1 MDGDAM
7 QRMVCV
13 MDASVALAWLTK
25 PCAKYESTRVM
36 VTPEIAAAW
45 LTKNTRNRKPITSR
59 VEEWSR
65 LMGEGRWITEADT
78 VDFGADG
85 TLFNGQH
92 RLMAVVKG
100 KHSIEMMVRRNCPNE
115 LLGAVDNN
123 EARSAAQILK
133 IEKGMDTS
141 TNMRASVTCA
151 RSLVKAGQAHSGPRQ
166 TKDDLQEAL
175 DEFLGDYRAIRAAM
189 HHENSRLSTSGI
201 IGSLAVIHRAYPE
214 LSERFAAELRDGS
227 ELKKGSPVLVLRDY
241 ALGAR
246 SVQGG
251 MSRDEIS
258 RVTFAAFDAYLK
270 GESRVFVRT
279 TNELARQ
286 RHIEAWKK
294 ASGK

>member
-1 MDGDAM
+1 MDVDAM
-7 QRMVCV
+7 KRVLV
-13 MDASVALAWLTK
+13 MSALEALAWLT
-25 PCAKYESTRVM
+25 AKVARYATDYVM

-100 KHSIEMMVRRNCPNE
+100 KHSVEMMVRRNCPNE

-133 IEKGMDTS
+133 IELGIDSDTRKRAATTNAAQLIAFGNTMRGMRHTHD
-141 TNMRASVTCA
+141 
-151 RSLVKAGQAHSGPRQ
+151 SLKA
-166 TKDDLQEAL
+166 AL
-175 DEFLGDYRAIRAAM
+175 DEFGSDY
-189 HHENSRLSTSGI
+189 ENVFNALKRNSGRLSNGGLL
-201 IGSLAVIHRAYPE
+201 GSLVVAYRSNPKGVEHFASE
-214 LSERFAAELRDGS
+214 LHDGAEL
-227 ELKKGSPVLVLRDY
+227 KAGSPVLTLRDRV
-241 ALGAR
+241 LGMR
-246 SVQGG
+246 DVGG
-251 MSRDEIS
+251 GAIRDEIS
-258 RVTFAAFDAYLK
+258 RMTFSALDAYIK
-270 GESRVFVRT
+270 GERRLSIKITNEASRVRF
-279 TNELARQ
+279 
-286 RHIEAWKK
+286 IEAWKK